1 MAYYKGGK
9 YFVGGKEVSYEEY
22 DTYRTY
28 MLIGG
33 YKIVGF
39 RYTEEGYPEIEIE
52 KDNHTQYILISQDAE
67 GNGPGEFFVELERTE

>member
-1 MAYYKGGK
+1 METAMER
-9 YFVGGKEVSYEEY
+9 EVRQTM
-22 DTYRTY
+22 D
-28 MLIGG
+28 LIGG